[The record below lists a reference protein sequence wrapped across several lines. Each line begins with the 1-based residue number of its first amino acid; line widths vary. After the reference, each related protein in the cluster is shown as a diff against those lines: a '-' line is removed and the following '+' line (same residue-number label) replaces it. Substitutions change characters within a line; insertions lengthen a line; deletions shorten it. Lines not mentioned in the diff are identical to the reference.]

1 MVTEGGTVEVPGS
14 KSGDVVVSEMGNVG
28 AEIGR
33 GAKIGRGAE
42 TGRVAGAGRDFF
54 LGIGRSMN

>member
-14 KSGDVVVSEMGNVG
+14 KSGDVVVSEMGKVG
-28 AEIGR
+28 AE
-33 GAKIGRGAE
+33 IGRGAE